1 MKRILYSLLMFVA
14 LFDYALAPRLKAQGS
29 GQEEHLTFKTVPI
42 TGTAETMV
50 NALRMQGCTYVD
62 GTTVSSNGQEARI
75 DVLWG
80 SLIGFD
86 RVYMV
91 VYSTATV
98 PNYAFMCQAAF
109 PCAKDWDVIIGIY
122 NFILEKLTRKYGL
135 PLKVNHYCPVEDI
148 PYATLSE
155 CRFQSLVQ
163 GKCTWSDTWETE
175 LGVVKLEIGCQGS
188 FAIDDSSPEEIQ
200 YGVILTYLD
209 AVSIGK
215 ASELDEL

>member
-42 TGTAETMV
+42 TGTAETRV

-62 GTTVSSNGQEARI
+62 GTTVSSNGQEARL

-98 PNYAFMCQAAF
+98 PNYAFMC
-109 PCAKDWDVIIGIY
+109 
-122 NFILEKLTRKYGL
+122 
-135 PLKVNHYCPVEDI
+135 
-148 PYATLSE
+148 
-155 CRFQSLVQ
+155 
-163 GKCTWSDTWETE
+163 
-175 LGVVKLEIGCQGS
+175 
-188 FAIDDSSPEEIQ
+188 
-200 YGVILTYLD
+200 
-209 AVSIGK
+209 
-215 ASELDEL
+215 